1 MCRQWCSWAPPY
13 QPRDTT
19 IRDSVNAVGQLA
31 SMESLFLKSK
41 DNNLHFRACGLS
53 LQLTFVSFFWVFC
66 FFFLL
71 DRLVG
76 LVCWCCCFVVFFFFL
91 FFLSCCWFGFVW
103 FGFSLVSTS
112 LYSEISKLDTH
123 WTASIKLACYSEHMT
138 MPGFCKKATCSQFAY
153 FNCAM
158 GVTFASE
165 RLLAPAVCLAVSG
178 TQEAQ
183 IRNCWASPAR
193 AQLWLHSKGHQRSRS
208 VCSCWQTPPLSV
220 IES

>member
-1 MCRQWCSWAPPY
+1 MCMQWCSWAPPY

-19 IRDSVNAVGQLA
+19 IRDSVNAVGQSA
-31 SMESLFLKSK
+31 PMESLLLKNR

-53 LQLTFVSFFWVFC
+53 PQLTFVSFFWVSWG
-66 FFFLL
+66 FF
-71 DRLVG
+71 VG
-76 LVCWCCCFVVFFFFL
+76 LVGWFGLLMLLFCCVFFFL

-103 FGFSLVSTS
+103 FGFRLVSTS

-165 RLLAPAVCLAVSG
+165 RLLGPAVCLAVSG

-208 VCSCWQTPPLSV
+208 VFICWQTPPLSV